1 MSNKKVTVYTT
12 QICGY
17 CHAAKRLLEAED
29 IEYDAVDVTHD
40 TEKRIWLM
48 ETTGLRTVPQIF
60 IGDEPI
66 GGYDQL
72 KALLTQGQLHQKV
85 SGQT

>member
-29 IEYDAVDVTHD
+29 IEFDAVDVTHD
-40 TEKRIWLM
+40 T
-48 ETTGLRTVPQIF
+48 
-60 IGDEPI
+60 
-66 GGYDQL
+66 
-72 KALLTQGQLHQKV
+72 
-85 SGQT
+85 